1 MKPLFTKS
9 LIQRPLLSMLLLLVS
24 HQILSAQQKLEPS
37 QSVTRDYALN
47 MYREFRWGT
56 EALKAMIFLSLRS
69 QGYDN
74 SQIFSGMEKLDV
86 NKSFRKATYRAW
98 YRYTNG
104 SHDFMMQNLMS
115 IGMSASNANIL
126 SSYIIGFHE
135 QEYKEEEKKQ
145 LLEEKKLQIENQK
158 KEAAR
163 KLEEQRKETLRKIEE
178 KKKAE
183 EFEKKK
189 DVLQN
194 KIYDL
199 ANYLSDYN
207 AWLSIL
213 EIKIANQLMSVE
225 KNTTISDK
233 VHVQYEDKVA
243 FKGNPDIR
251 CIIGTGSTN
260 LLDISNFK
268 PILYIEDIRVPLK
281 FTSNLDLNF
290 QRNDIEVH
298 LKKGNNKIKYLNQK
312 PSEEIQAYLNDAITV
327 TKTGKYMLTYIYGN
341 VGAYKIR
348 EHSLVSM

>member
-1 MKPLFTKS
+1 MKVLFSNSVRHT
-9 LIQRPLLSMLLLLVS
+9 LLLMFLFLATN
-24 HQILSAQQKLEPS
+24 QILSAQQKLEPS

-56 EALKAMIFLSLRS
+56 EAMKAMIFLSLRS

-74 SQIFSGMEKLDV
+74 SQIFLGMEKLDV

-115 IGMSASNANIL
+115 IGMRASNANTL
-126 SSYIIGFHE
+126 SSYIIDFHE

-158 KEAAR
+158 KETAK
-163 KLEEQRKETLRKIEE
+163 KLEEQRKEALKKIEE

-189 DVLQN
+189 NVLQN

-207 AWLSIL
+207 AWLSII
-213 EIKIANQLMSVE
+213 EIKIANQLMSIE

-233 VHVQYEDKVA
+233 VRVQYEDKIA
-243 FKGNPDIR
+243 FKGNPDVK
-251 CIIGTGSTN
+251 CIMGTDSTN

-268 PILYIEDIRVPLK
+268 PILYIEDIKVPLK

-290 QRNDIEVH
+290 QRNIIEVH
-298 LKKGNNKIKYLNQK
+298 LKKGTNKIKYLNQK
-312 PSEEIQAYLNDAITV
+312 PSEEIEVYLSEAITV